1 MITNPDVV
9 QDSRMIDGTKT
20 EFAQSQ
26 VSASNSRSG
35 TTKCVVT
42 PPWGTLRMMQT
53 GKMEKLQ
60 IWMGMV
66 SMEEA
71 GCS

>member
-1 MITNPDVV
+1 
-9 QDSRMIDGTKT
+9 MIDGTKT
-20 EFAQSQ
+20 EFEQSQ
-26 VSASNSRSG
+26 VGASNSRSG

-42 PPWGTLRMMQT
+42 PPRGTLRMMQT

-60 IWMGMV
+60 IWMGML

-71 GCS
+71 GRMFPRSPASPSS